1 MNSQDKLLPTF
12 SEESDQPFSIYTP
25 VPRKTLCIVPQ
36 FDPQNTPMQYKEKYK
51 KAHSLYLPTAR
62 SGVMIKRILSYAQ
75 LSRQFQNFPMEK
87 ILVDITAELLMSE
100 LEIAALSIY
109 LNRFLW
115 PDKPN
120 LLVAMI
126 YVLGLASKS
135 YFLEEVEAIAMH
147 INEKIPNFIQFF
159 NTWMTKN
166 DLLAFIPIQELNK
179 TFEELVRLPF
189 NNIKVEYNFYVDSIL
204 EGAPAS
210 VYEKPSWLEQ
220 PILTLQEIEC
230 LPEQPVLSNMDSI
243 FSIIGDFKELPL
255 LAAGISVASV
265 GGFDYMWEIGK

>member
-1 MNSQDKLLPTF
+1 MNPQEKLLPTF
-12 SEESDQPFSIYTP
+12 SEESEQPFSIYTP
-25 VPRKTLCIVPQ
+25 VPKKTLCVLTQ
-36 FDPQNTPMQYKEKYK
+36 FDPQNPPQQYKEKYK
-51 KAHSLYLPTAR
+51 KAHSQYLPSAR
-62 SGVMIKRILSYAQ
+62 TQVMIKRMLSYAQ

-100 LEIAALSIY
+100 LEIAAFSIY

-120 LLVAMI
+120 LLVVMI

-135 YFLEEVEAIAMH
+135 YFLEDVEAVAMH

-159 NTWMTKN
+159 NAWMIKN
-166 DLLAFIPIQELNK
+166 DLLAFISIQDLNK

-189 NNIKVEYNFYVDSIL
+189 NNVKVEYNFYVDSIL

-220 PILTLQEIEC
+220 PILTVQEIEC
-230 LPEQPVLSNMDSI
+230 LPEQPVLNSMDSI
-243 FSIIGDFKELPL
+243 FSIIGDFKELPIFT
-255 LAAGISVASV
+255 AGLSVTSN
-265 GGFDYMWEIGK
+265 GGFDYLWEIGK